1 MDREIVLGVLA
12 LWVCGPVLLVSGLLP
27 QKRSIW
33 SNVVP
38 AGIAFAVLVGWALQE
53 PTTAD
58 EGFRSFVYLAIA
70 PIVFV
75 WTRAAI
81 RAVRAPFRSG
91 CKAPAF
97 TAGLIRPRVFVS
109 PLLAA
114 MLDTEA
120 RRAVE
125 EHEAAHARHHDPLRI
140 WLARF
145 LTDLSWP
152 WPAASE
158 RFERWLAELEI
169 ERDDEARSRGVHGAD
184 LAAAILAAVQIY
196 GHHGGGTT
204 GATLVG
210 DEGRLRARIER
221 LLGPLNP
228 ASVSHSRVARW
239 RCVLVIS
246 GTLLLAIAFG
256 HSFGDTAVKAL
267 PGVVRLPDP
276 PPDESRASTSHM
288 SSLDILPI
296 TEQPRRELSR

>member
-12 LWVCGPVLLVSGLLP
+12 LWVCGPILLVSGLLL
-27 QKRSIW
+27 QKRHFW
-33 SNVVP
+33 WEVVP

-53 PTTAD
+53 PATAD

-70 PIVFV
+70 PIVLV
-75 WTRAAI
+75 WTRAAV

-91 CKAPAF
+91 CDTPAF
-97 TAGLIRPRVFVS
+97 TAGFIRPRVFLS

-125 EHEAAHARHHDPLRI
+125 EHEAAHARHRDPLRI

-145 LTDLSWP
+145 VTDLSWP

-196 GHHGGGTT
+196 GHHGDAG

-210 DEGRLRARIER
+210 DEPRLRIRIER
-221 LLGPLNP
+221 LLEPLNP
-228 ASVSHSRVARW
+228 TSVPHSRARRW
-239 RCVLVIS
+239 RRVLVIS
-246 GTLLLAIAFG
+246 ATLLLAIAFG

-276 PPDESRASTSHM
+276 APVESRTSTSHV
-288 SSLDILPI
+288 SSLNTLPI
-296 TEQPRRELSR
+296 TKRPRRELPR